1 MPCKEIIE
9 CQQGLDN
16 IFLNFFIMQMIFLL
30 FRWLC
35 VFVLVLFQ
43 CFAVLGNSFISKP
56 SPEECQLTLYTGRQ
70 VKNTFFTTFLC
81 TKLNKLCICDI
92 VISNICLILHSY
104 DKHVSCCKYNVE
116 TGSTIVNLNITNHS
130 VHDICTHMY
139 TVQCTIHWIVL
150 PLKK

>member
-1 MPCKEIIE
+1 
-9 CQQGLDN
+9 
-16 IFLNFFIMQMIFLL
+16 
-30 FRWLC
+30 

-104 DKHVSCCKYNVE
+104 DVSCCKCTMYDTLDSSPLEKVKLFWQRFQHKLFVFFKDVPLLRYCILKQTWE
-116 TGSTIVNLNITNHS
+116 ELQLYLSDHARQFLNLG
-130 VHDICTHMY
+130 Y
-139 TVQCTIHWIVL
+139 
-150 PLKK
+150 

>member
-1 MPCKEIIE
+1 MY
-9 CQQGLDN
+9 
-16 IFLNFFIMQMIFLL
+16 
-30 FRWLC
+30 
-35 VFVLVLFQ
+35 VLVLFQ

-104 DKHVSCCKYNVE
+104 DVSCCKCTMYDTLDSSPLEKVKLFWQRFQHKLFVFFKDVPLLRYCILKQTWE
-116 TGSTIVNLNITNHS
+116 ELQLYLSDHARQFLNLG
-130 VHDICTHMY
+130 Y
-139 TVQCTIHWIVL
+139 
-150 PLKK
+150 